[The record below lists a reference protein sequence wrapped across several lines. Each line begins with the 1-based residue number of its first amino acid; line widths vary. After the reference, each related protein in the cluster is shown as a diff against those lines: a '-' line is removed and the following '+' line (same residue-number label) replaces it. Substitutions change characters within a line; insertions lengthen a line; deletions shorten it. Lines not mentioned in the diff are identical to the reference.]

1 MAADTL
7 GMGFDKTDRA
17 FIDRLVGLLP
27 GPGAAAP
34 VSLPRRKSLLNLP
47 NGSPAN
53 GRMARG
59 CGGPSGGCG
68 NGAGTSRP
76 TCGSVTAK
84 LWPRRPWSAQR
95 SMRPQNRLRAM
106 CPKQI
111 GGSALGAEVGRTGAC
126 TSPRRW
132 AGNEARTRS

>member
-7 GMGFDKTDRA
+7 GMGFDKTDLA

-59 CGGPSGGCG
+59 SGGPGGGCRSC
-68 NGAGTSRP
+68 AGTSRP
-76 TCGSVTAK
+76 
-84 LWPRRPWSAQR
+84 
-95 SMRPQNRLRAM
+95 RA
-106 CPKQI
+106 
-111 GGSALGAEVGRTGAC
+111 GA
-126 TSPRRW
+126 
-132 AGNEARTRS
+132 